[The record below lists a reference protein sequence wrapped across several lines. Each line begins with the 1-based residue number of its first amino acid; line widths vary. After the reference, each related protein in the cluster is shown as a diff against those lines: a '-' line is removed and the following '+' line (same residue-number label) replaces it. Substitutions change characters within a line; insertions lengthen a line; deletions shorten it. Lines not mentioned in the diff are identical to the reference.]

1 MIKQNTSEYSLFVEN
16 INLSVNELEK
26 TVLLNSDEQN
36 RYAKLTN
43 EKRKV
48 EWLGTRYLVQQF
60 YNKNSAI
67 IYNNDGKPKLNTGEQ
82 ISISHSYG
90 VVGVLISNKK
100 YIGLDI
106 EQKRKKIDRI
116 KHKFLSHLELNF
128 VENSNNKIETL
139 TIFWS
144 CKEALLKMYGKTD
157 LIFDEELAVNI
168 SENKIIGEIST
179 TNFYLKANLNKNIIG
194 EFVIIWGV
202 E

>member
-1 MIKQNTSEYSLFVEN
+1 MIKKITSDYTLIVQKIEQIAS
-16 INLSVNELEK
+16 ELEK
-26 TVLLNSDEQN
+26 IVVLTTDEQN
-36 RYAKLTN
+36 RYAKLKN
-43 EKRKV
+43 EKRKI

-60 YNKNSAI
+60 YNKNSSI
-67 IYNNDGKPKLNTGEQ
+67 IYNNEGKPSLSTGEQ

-90 VVGVLISNKK
+90 VVGVLISNKQ

-106 EQKRKKIDRI
+106 EQKREKIDRI
-116 KHKFLSHLELNF
+116 KHKFLSKLELEF

-139 TIFWS
+139 TSFWS

-157 LIFDEELAVNI
+157 LIFEEELAVDL
-168 SENKIIGEIST
+168 SENKIIGEIKTSS
-179 TNFYLKANLNKNIIG
+179 FYLKTDLNKQIID